1 MVISIGDALGII
13 RLGSLVATQ
22 LIELWSADGKM
33 PTEIELKEQKLTYVT
48 DVLDK
53 LRKEREGGS

>member
-1 MVISIGDALGII
+1 MIISIGDALGII